1 MDGRTVIPIERGVF
15 AQAGKAALAA
25 LAVVGVGGCAG
36 AQDVFGDPGAGY
48 VVDARERVASA
59 EWPRAETLTVVLSEY
74 AFSPGTLAFRAGTPY
89 RLRIKNGGDST
100 HFFVSDGFFKAIAP
114 GRLIT
119 RSGETAQPTLESIAL
134 APGEAK
140 TLEFVP
146 VRTGAYE
153 LECTAPLHAA
163 FGMHG
168 TILIR

>member
-1 MDGRTVIPIERGVF
+1 MNGRTVISIERGVF
-15 AQAGKAALAA
+15 AQAAKAALAA

-59 EWPRAETLTVVLSEY
+59 AWPRAETLTVVLSEY

-89 RLRIKNGGDST
+89 RLRIKNGGGST

-114 GRLIT
+114 GTFIT
-119 RSGETAQPTLESIAL
+119 RSGETAQPYLKSIAL
-134 APGEAK
+134 APGEVK
-140 TLEFVP
+140 DLEFVP
-146 VRTGAYE
+146 VGTGVYE

>member
-48 VVDARERVASA
+48 VGDARERVQSA
-59 EWPRAETLTVVLSEY
+59 EWSRAETLTVVLSEY
-74 AFSPGTLAFRAGTPY
+74 AFSPGTLTFRAGTPY
-89 RLRIKNGGDST
+89 RLRIENGGDST

-119 RSGETAQPTLESIAL
+119 RSGETAQPTLKSIAL

-140 TLEFVP
+140 DLEFVP
-146 VRTGAYE
+146 VRTGVYE
-153 LECTAPLHAA
+153 LECTAPFHAA

>member
-1 MDGRTVIPIERGVF
+1 MNGRTVISIERGVF
-15 AQAGKAALAA
+15 AQAAKAALAA

-59 EWPRAETLTVVLSEY
+59 EWPRAETLTVVFSEY

-89 RLRIKNGGDST
+89 RLRIKNGGGST

-119 RSGETAQPTLESIAL
+119 RSGETAQPTLKSIAL
-134 APGEAK
+134 APGEVNDLA
-140 TLEFVP
+140 FVP
-146 VRTGAYE
+146 VGTGAYE
-153 LECTAPLHAA
+153 LECTAPLHAT
-163 FGMHG
+163 FGMPG